1 LWPEARQYGFIS
13 AGGGAWYSNSLNL
26 LNPGDRIWVKAPGYG
41 FVGVGRV
48 KGKSVPASEFKLPSP
63 SGDRPALDVLKG
75 DYHRSFQGDPD
86 RSEYFVPVEW
96 LQTVPIEEA
105 VQEVGMFGNQ
115 NTVCKPKTPKWR
127 STVERLKQKFP
138 QYDA

>member
-1 LWPEARQYGFIS
+1 MVVSSCE
-13 AGGGAWYSNSLNL
+13 
-26 LNPGDRIWVKAPGYG
+26 
-41 FVGVGRV
+41 
-48 KGKSVPASEFKLPSP
+48 
-63 SGDRPALDVLKG
+63 
-75 DYHRSFQGDPD
+75 
-86 RSEYFVPVEW
+86 RSEVDVRVRAEW

-127 STVERLKQKFP
+127 FTVERLKQKFP